1 MTPSVERRNFL
12 GFPGGA
18 RGRYGRSHK
27 RREFDPWVEKILWRR
42 AWQPTPVF
50 LPGESLG
57 QRDLASYSPLCHKEL
72 DATEVHT
79 HLTCTHTGAC

>member
-42 AWQPTPVF
+42 AWKPVLVF
-50 LPGESLG
+50 LSEEPHG
-57 QRDLASYSPLCHKEL
+57 QRSLASCSPRGCREQSVLRK
-72 DATEVHT
+72 VSY
-79 HLTCTHTGAC
+79 